1 MTVKCVGAEFKRFYN
16 DPEYWVSPERSP
28 DDYTWHDDG
37 MIAVNDVEQ
46 PYGIE
51 VEKLNDT
58 DRVSINGGVVFGQ
71 VVGPKE
77 PSLEN
82 YFKRWRKAQNTT
94 SIVVDCPKE
103 KLDAILA
110 AIKASGGSVQQ

>member
-1 MTVKCVGAEFKRFYN
+1 MTVKCTGAEFKRFYN

-28 DDYTWHDDG
+28 DNHTWHDDE
-37 MIAVNDVEQ
+37 MIAVNDVELRD
-46 PYGIE
+46 GIE

-58 DRVSINGGVVFGQ
+58 DRVLIDGGVVFGQ

-77 PSLEN
+77 PGLES

-103 KLDAILA
+103 KLAAILA
-110 AIKASGGSVQQ
+110 AIKAAGGTVQR